1 MPKVLITK
9 LSSLG
14 DLILALPALSDAT
27 AALKNIE
34 FDWVVDKSFS
44 EIPLWH
50 PSVKELFITNH
61 RVWRKSLTK
70 KTTYQEFSTLYHK
83 LKEKQ
88 YDLIIDAHGNIKSAL
103 LSLIPQGKRV
113 GFDGSSTPEWGSQ
126 FFYQTTYRASKELHA
141 TERLRI
147 LFASALNYP
156 IPTTEPNY
164 QINLAKLKKP
174 DIALPSKKYLLFV
187 PIASHDSKLWPE
199 AYWKGLIQMAVEKGL
214 PILLPWGNLL
224 EKQRAEQ
231 LKIHPLVQV
240 LPKLSLNEIG
250 YLIANA
256 QGVVSVDTGL
266 SHIAAALGTPCITL
280 YGPTDPNLT
289 GTLGES
295 QFWIRSPDSM
305 EKITVKS
312 VWENLR
318 RIMLYSEVH

>member
-1 MPKVLITK
+1 MKRVLITK

-14 DLILALPALSDAT
+14 DLILALPALSDAK

-34 FDWVVDKSFS
+34 FDWVVDKSLS

-50 PSVKELFITNH
+50 PSVKELFVTNH

-70 KTTYQEFSTLYHK
+70 KATYQEFSTLYQK
-83 LKEKQ
+83 LKKKQ
-88 YDLIIDAHGNIKSAL
+88 YDLIIDAHGNIKSGL
-103 LSLIPQGKRV
+103 LSLIPKGKRA

-126 FFYQTTYRASKELHA
+126 FFYHETHKASKELHA
-141 TERLRI
+141 IERLRI

-156 IPTTEPNY
+156 LPTTKPNY
-164 QINLAKLKKP
+164 QINLAGLKKP
-174 DIALPSKKYLLFV
+174 EIELPPQYLIFV

-199 AYWKGLIQMAVEKGL
+199 NHWKELIQKTVEKGFF
-214 PILLPWGNLL
+214 ILLPWGNLK
-224 EKQRAEQ
+224 EKERAER

-256 QGVVSVDTGL
+256 GGIVSLDTGL
-266 SHIAAALGTPCITL
+266 SHIAAALGTSCITL

-289 GTLGES
+289 GTIGEN
-295 QFWIRSPDSM
+295 QFWVRSPDSM
-305 EKITVKS
+305 EKISPKA
-312 VWENLR
+312 VWDNLR
-318 RIMLYSEVH
+318 RIIL